1 MIISVEFK
9 ITVSFFTKCFFSV
22 GIRKPHYP
30 QCFLNPQEIHINRTE
45 YFWARCKHG
54 KKYNKDV

>member
-1 MIISVEFK
+1 M
-9 ITVSFFTKCFFSV
+9 FFSV
-22 GIRKPHYP
+22 LGYVHRTINNP
-30 QCFLNPQEIHINRTE
+30 QCYLNPQEIHINHIE